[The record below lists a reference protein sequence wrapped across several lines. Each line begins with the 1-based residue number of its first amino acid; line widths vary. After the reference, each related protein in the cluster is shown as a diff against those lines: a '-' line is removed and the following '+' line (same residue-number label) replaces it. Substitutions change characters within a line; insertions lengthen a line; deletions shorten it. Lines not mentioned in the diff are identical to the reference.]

1 MDSKRLWQQRTE
13 RKEKKKTKKVVENKE
28 ICRDTQLINNIT

>member
-13 RKEKKKTKKVVENKE
+13 RKEKKTKKVVENKE
-28 ICRDTQLINNIT
+28 ICRDIQLINNVK

>member
-1 MDSKRLWQQRTE
+1 MATKDREKR
-13 RKEKKKTKKVVENKE
+13 KKKTKKVVENKE